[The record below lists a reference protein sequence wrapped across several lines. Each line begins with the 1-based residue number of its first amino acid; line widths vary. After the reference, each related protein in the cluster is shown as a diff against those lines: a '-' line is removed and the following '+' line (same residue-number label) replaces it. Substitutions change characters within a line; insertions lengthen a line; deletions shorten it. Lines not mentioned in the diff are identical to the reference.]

1 MPAVQPEARPD
12 IECLHTVRSRNRQ
25 GVLLPPTQKLIKDI
39 EIVSIKDTAPVNKR
53 KSLPPVRG
61 AGLKGRAAQ
70 MVGLA
75 TSKDSDAETKQ
86 VDVSLPLMVMSSLMA
101 KSSAKPDESVNSN
114 DKSPKTMTSP
124 IAS

>member
-12 IECLHTVRSRNRQ
+12 IEYLSMARARNRQ
-25 GVLLPPTQKLIKDI
+25 GVLLPPTQKSNKEI
-39 EIVSIKDTAPVNKR
+39 EIVSIKDAAPVNKR

-75 TSKDSDAETKQ
+75 TTKDSEPEAKQ
-86 VDVSLPLMVMSSLMA
+86 ADVSLPLMVMSSLMA
-101 KSSAKPDESVNSN
+101 KSSAKLEESVNSN
-114 DKSPKTMTSP
+114 DKSPKAKTTP
-124 IAS
+124 NAS